1 MSAWE
6 LSGAQRSWRGWCP
19 CLGPKGPKGAR
30 PGPRCSP
37 PGTARQSGRS
47 SPWPASPAGPAEP
60 CGVQGVG
67 SWPRP
72 SCPSPPQTAECRPP
86 LGGPLSPLHGA
97 CFAGR
102 PLPTLESISGAPW
115 VRGPAPRSEVTAAA
129 FIKGPQGPPSPGLCE
144 ETPQLPLQRGVL
156 ASCAAP
162 GSVQRWPRA
171 PARPPARRPRPG
183 TGGPQVHTG
192 PERGPGQHGDKPR
205 RPSPL
210 PALRLAPSPRRGDRR
225 PCHPPAPPGARR
237 APGLGGKLPAASAS
251 RLRFANA
258 PIFHAVT
265 SFLASR
271 DNKILV

>member
-1 MSAWE
+1 M
-6 LSGAQRSWRGWCP
+6 
-19 CLGPKGPKGAR
+19 
-30 PGPRCSP
+30 
-37 PGTARQSGRS
+37 
-47 SPWPASPAGPAEP
+47 
-60 CGVQGVG
+60 QGVG

-72 SCPSPPQTAECRPP
+72 SCPSPPQTAERRPP

-97 CFAGR
+97 CFAGH

-129 FIKGPQGPPSPGLCE
+129 FIKGPQAPPSPGLCE
-144 ETPQLPLQRGVL
+144 ETPQLPLQRG
-156 ASCAAP
+156 
-162 GSVQRWPRA
+162 GSSPPV
-171 PARPPARRPRPG
+171 RPPAPCSAGPGPRPG
-183 TGGPQVHTG
+183 HLHADPGRGQEAPRCTQAPRGGQASTATSPDAHPRFLPCVW
-192 PERGPGQHGDKPR
+192 RR
-205 RPSPL
+205 RPGEGTDVRAS
-210 PALRLAPSPRRGDRR
+210 
-225 PCHPPAPPGARR
+225 PPAPPGARC